1 MINLRQEALDALVDK
16 ALGTT
21 SLIGIPTVV
30 RRGLFV
36 TRKWPRR
43 LLTFVPRSPDPSEWN
58 AEDSLSRG
66 TWDMIRRAYTHHISV
81 LILGDDK

>member
-43 LLTFVPRSPDPSEWN
+43 LLTFVPRSQTLVSGMRRTVSHV
-58 AEDSLSRG
+58 ARG
-66 TWDMIRRAYTHHISV
+66 T
-81 LILGDDK
+81 